1 MKVYGIKNC
10 DTVKKALKWLDSHNI
25 DYEFH
30 DFKKSGI
37 SNEKLQEWAA
47 KLGWESL
54 LNKRGTTW
62 KKLDPETQN
71 LITNE
76 KEAFKVMQ
84 EKNSVIKRPVLEN
97 NVSVLIGFDEIAYQQ
112 MLGLKQ

>member
-10 DTVKKALKWLDSHNI
+10 NTVAKALKWLDDHHL

-37 SNEKLQEWAA
+37 SDNKLEEWSD
-47 KLGWESL
+47 KLGWEAL

-62 KKLDPETQN
+62 KKLDIETQN
-71 LITNE
+71 SIKTKEDAFNLMKE
-76 KEAFKVMQ
+76 KT
-84 EKNSVIKRPVLEN
+84 SVIKRPILE
-97 NVSVLIGFDEIAYQQ
+97 SETGLLQGFDESAYKELLQ
-112 MLGLKQ
+112 